1 MDKGKKEKVTGIT
14 LLGSTGSVGRQTLEV
29 IDLHRD
35 RFQVVALAAWGGH
48 MDLLQDQVNRFR
60 PLLVVVGEPS
70 KAKKIS
76 PPPGTQLLTG
86 IEEMVKAATHPKA
99 KVVVAAMVGVSGLTA
114 VYEALKGGKG
124 VALANKET
132 LVAGGQVIMNLVK
145 GGSGELIPVDSEH
158 SALFQCLIGHRR
170 EDVKRLW
177 LTASGGPFLDL
188 SSEEMSGVTP
198 GMALAHPVWN
208 MGPKITVDSATLMN
222 KGLEVIEAHWLFSMD
237 PSQIKVLI
245 HPQGIIHSLVEFK
258 DGALLAQMGPPD
270 MRVPIAYAL
279 GFPERLK
286 SGVKPLDLTRCPPL
300 TFQEPDSKRFPLLDL
315 AYEALRMGGT
325 APAALNAANEVAVEA
340 FLQGKISFLQ
350 IVHVVKEVLRGWQ
363 SESADSLEGVL
374 KAHKKAQILAQELT
388 EKPHLSP

>member
-1 MDKGKKEKVTGIT
+1 MTGVT

-35 RFQVVALAAWGGH
+35 RFQVVALTAWGGH
-48 MDLLQDQVNRFR
+48 MDLLQGQVNRFR
-60 PLLVVVGEPS
+60 PLLVVVGDPS

-76 PPPGTQLLTG
+76 PLPGTQLLTG
-86 IEEMVKAATHPKA
+86 IEGIVEAATHPRA
-99 KVVVAAMVGVSGLTA
+99 KVVVAAMVGVSGLRA
-114 VYEALKGGKG
+114 VYEALKGGKR

-132 LVAGGQVIMNLVK
+132 LVVGGQLIMPLVK
-145 GGSGELIPVDSEH
+145 ENPGGLMPVDSEH
-158 SALFQCLIGHRR
+158 SALFQCLMGHRK
-170 EDVKRLW
+170 EDVKHLW

-188 SSEEMSGVTP
+188 SSEELTGVTP
-198 GMALAHPVWN
+198 EMALAHPVWN

-222 KGLEVIEAHWLFSMD
+222 KGLEVIEAYWLFSMD
-237 PSQIKVLI
+237 PSRIKVLI

-286 SGVKPLDLTRCPPL
+286 SGVKPLDLTRCPFL

-325 APAALNAANEVAVEA
+325 APAALNAANEVAVGA
-340 FLQGKISFLQ
+340 FLQRKIPFLQ
-350 IVHVVKEVLRGWQ
+350 IVHVVKGVLRGWQ

-374 KAHKKAQILAQELT
+374 KAHKKAQILAQELA
-388 EKPHLSP
+388 EKPHLFP

>member
-1 MDKGKKEKVTGIT
+1 VTGIT

-35 RFQVVALAAWGGH
+35 RFQVVALGAWGGH
-48 MDLLQDQVNRFR
+48 MDLLQEQVNRFQ

-70 KAKKIS
+70 KAKGIS
-76 PPPGTQLLTG
+76 LPPGTQLLTG
-86 IEEMVKAATHPKA
+86 IEGTVEAATHPKA
-99 KVVVAAMVGVSGLTA
+99 KVVVAAMVGVYGLTA
-114 VYEALKGGKG
+114 VYEALRMGKRI
-124 VALANKET
+124 ALANKET
-132 LVAGGQVIMNLVK
+132 LVAGGQVIMSLVK

-158 SALFQCLIGHRR
+158 SALFQCLIGHSR

-198 GMALAHPVWN
+198 EMALAHPVWH

-237 PSQIKVLI
+237 PSHIKVLI
-245 HPQGIIHSLVEFK
+245 HPQSIIHSLVEFK

-300 TFQEPDSKRFPLLDL
+300 TFQAPDSKRFPLLDL
-315 AYEALRMGGT
+315 AYESLRMGGT
-325 APAALNAANEVAVEA
+325 ASVALNAANEVAVEA
-340 FLQGKISFLQ
+340 FLQRKIPFLQ
-350 IVHVVKEVLRGWQ
+350 IARVVEEVLRGWR
-363 SESADSLEGVL
+363 SGPVNGLDDVL
-374 KAHKKAQILAQELT
+374 KAHKKAQTLARELI
-388 EKPHLSP
+388 KRLC

>member
-1 MDKGKKEKVTGIT
+1 MIGIT

-29 IDLHRD
+29 IGLHRD

-48 MDLLQDQVNRFR
+48 MDLLQEQANHFR

-70 KAKKIS
+70 KAKNLS
-76 PPPGTQLLTG
+76 LPHGTQLLTG
-86 IEEMVKAATHPKA
+86 IEGMVKAATHPKA

-114 VYEALKGGKG
+114 VYEALREGKR

-132 LVAGGQVIMNLVK
+132 LVAGGEVIMNLVK
-145 GGSGELIPVDSEH
+145 RGAGELIPVDSEH
-158 SALFQCLIGHRR
+158 SALFQCLVGHSK
-170 EDVKRLW
+170 EDVERLW

-188 SSEEMSGVTP
+188 SSEEMNGVTP
-198 GMALAHPVWN
+198 EMALTHPVWN

-237 PSQIKVLI
+237 PSHIKVLI

-279 GFPERLK
+279 GFPERLR

-300 TFQEPDSKRFPLLDL
+300 TFQTPDSKRFPLLDL
-315 AYEALRMGGT
+315 AYESLRMGGT

-340 FLQGKISFLQ
+340 FLQRKIPFLQ
-350 IVHVVKEVLRGWQ
+350 IARVVEEVLRGWQ
-363 SESADSLEGVL
+363 PDSVDTLGDVL
-374 KAHKKAQILAQELT
+374 KAHKEAQTLAWELI
-388 EKPHLSP
+388 KKLH

>member
-1 MDKGKKEKVTGIT
+1 MIGIT
-14 LLGSTGSVGRQTLEV
+14 LLGSTGSIGRQTLEV
-29 IDLHRD
+29 IDLHRG

-48 MDLLQDQVNRFR
+48 MDLLQEQANRFR

-70 KAKKIS
+70 KAKNLS
-76 PPPGTQLLTG
+76 LPHGTQLLTG
-86 IEEMVKAATHPKA
+86 IEGMVKAATHPKA

-114 VYEALKGGKG
+114 VYEALREGKR

-132 LVAGGQVIMNLVK
+132 LVAGGEVIMNLVK
-145 GGSGELIPVDSEH
+145 RGAGELIPVDSEH
-158 SALFQCLIGHRR
+158 SALFQCLVGHSRG
-170 EDVKRLW
+170 DVKCLW

-188 SSEEMSGVTP
+188 SSEEMNGVTP
-198 GMALAHPVWN
+198 EMALTHPVWN

-237 PSQIKVLI
+237 PSRIKVLI

-279 GFPERLK
+279 GFPERLR

-300 TFQEPDSKRFPLLDL
+300 TFQPPDSKRFPLLDL
-315 AYEALRMGGT
+315 AYDSLRMGGT
-325 APAALNAANEVAVEA
+325 APAALNAANEVAVGA
-340 FLQGKISFLQ
+340 FLQRKIPFLQ
-350 IVHVVKEVLRGWQ
+350 IARVVEEVLRGWQ
-363 SESADSLEGVL
+363 PNSADTLEDVL
-374 KAHKKAQILAQELT
+374 KAHKEAQTLAWKLI
-388 EKPHLSP
+388 KKLH